1 MTVSNF
7 SLFMKV
13 AGIACIATA
22 FVSAALA
29 IRGLV
34 VGEVPLVTKS
44 AEVSFVLAENPT
56 GFWTMVGIYASGC
69 VILAALGIFG
79 LRTK

>member
-1 MTVSNF
+1 MTASNF
-7 SLFMKV
+7 SLFMKL
-13 AGIACIATA
+13 AGIVCIATA
-22 FVSAALA
+22 LVSAALA

-34 VGEVPLVTKS
+34 VGQISIVTKS
-44 AEVSFVLAENPT
+44 AEVTFVVAENPT

-69 VILAALGIFG
+69 VILAALGILG

>member
-1 MTVSNF
+1 
-7 SLFMKV
+7 LLMKV
-13 AGIACIATA
+13 AGVVCIATA

-29 IRGLV
+29 VRALV
-34 VGEVPLVTKS
+34 VGQVSLITKS
-44 AEVSFVLAENPT
+44 AAVSFVLAENPT

-69 VILAALGIFG
+69 VILAALGIYG

>member
-1 MTVSNF
+1 MTASNS
-7 SLFMKV
+7 SLLMKV
-13 AGIACIATA
+13 AGVVCIATA
-22 FVSAALA
+22 FVSAYLA

-34 VGEVPLVTKS
+34 VGQVSLVTKS

-69 VILAALGIFG
+69 VVLAALGIFG